1 MKQFNIVLCAV
12 FIILVV
18 FGGLLTAPF
27 LWDDEGFIVANNF
40 VGNIKNVVYLF
51 DRNYFTIFGELSY
64 RPVVTLFHMLG
75 AMFFLKNPAN
85 HRLMSLF
92 FHCLNIYLVYRI
104 INRNLST
111 DKRKYI
117 VFLVPIL
124 FGLFPLHTETLA
136 VVSYRADILMT
147 FFLLIAL
154 QMHLA
159 GGRRYFITMGMFT
172 LALFA
177 KETALIFLPVVMVLD
192 YIRPVKRESGLL
204 IRYTG
209 IVLVYVFYIYVRFFL
224 MENPEPVNVDS
235 YFVSDIQMILRPFIT
250 VFAGLGLILI
260 PFWVKLDYNAYEVL
274 VPVVLFGVVFLL
286 FMLPFHKR
294 IVADKILRTTS
305 FLTIVSLVT
314 VMNFYPLENIFAS
327 RYLYLPSIGVSLFLV
342 QFIVMV
348 FRKEKICII
357 VLLGL
362 VLFMSCS
369 ALAIQGHF
377 LSRTAFAEKMVSD
390 STKNYKGYNY
400 LGTIKHE
407 EGDIGLAKS
416 YYQQALLI
424 NPYYYESCY
433 NLASVFVSENKLGEA
448 ITLCNRLML
457 LNSFRS
463 DGYRLMGN
471 IMLQQGGEEKAM
483 SFYRKALKIN
493 KYDLE
498 SRNNIGTIYESKN
511 RLDKA
516 ARQYMMVLK
525 INPKYDLAWANL
537 GNIGIKREDYPS
549 AEECYLKALSIV
561 SDNNKT
567 WYNLGNAYFH
577 QKKLMK
583 AERAYKQ
590 SLILNPFSAEALY
603 NLAALYA
610 ARGEKEKAVQMLN
623 LYVQLQPNDKEAL
636 QYLKMMIK

>member
-18 FGGLLTAPF
+18 YGGLLTAPF
-27 LWDDEGFIVANNF
+27 LWDDEWFIVANNF

-51 DRNYFTIFGELSY
+51 DRNYFTLFGELSY
-64 RPVVTLFHMLG
+64 RPVVTLSHMLG
-75 AMFFLKNPAN
+75 VMFFLKNPVN

-104 INRNLST
+104 TNRNLSP

-136 VVSYRADILMT
+136 VVAYRADILMT
-147 FFLLIAL
+147 FFLLLAL
-154 QMHLA
+154 QRYLS
-159 GGRRYFITMGMFT
+159 GSRRYFITMGLLT
-172 LALFA
+172 LSLFS
-177 KETALIFLPVVMVLD
+177 KETALIFFPVVMVLD
-192 YIRPVKRESGLL
+192 YIRGVNRDSKLL
-204 IRYTG
+204 IRYTA
-209 IVLVYVFYIYVRFFL
+209 IVLVYGLYIYVRFFL
-224 MENPEPVNVDS
+224 MSNPLMKIDS

-260 PFWVKLDYNAYEVL
+260 PFWGKLDYNAYEVL
-274 VPVVLFGVVFLL
+274 MPVILFGVVFFI
-286 FMLPFHKR
+286 FMLPFYKR
-294 IVADKILRTTS
+294 IIADSILRTTS
-305 FLTIVSLVT
+305 FLTVLSLVT

-327 RYLYLPSIGVSLFLV
+327 RYLYLPSIGVALFLV
-342 QFIVMV
+342 RFIVMV
-348 FRKEKICII
+348 FQKNRTRIL
-357 VLLGL
+357 VLLWL

-369 ALAIQGHF
+369 ALAVQGHF
-377 LSRTAFAEKMVSD
+377 LTRIAFAEKMVSD
-390 STKNYKGYNY
+390 STNNYKGYNY

-407 EGDIGLAKS
+407 QGDIGLAKS

-433 NLASVFVSENKLGEA
+433 NLASVFLSENKLSEA
-448 ITLCNRLML
+448 ITLCNRLMS
-457 LNSFRS
+457 LNAGRS

-471 IMLQQGGEEKAM
+471 IMLRQGGEGKAM

-516 ARQYMMVLK
+516 AQQYMMVLK
-525 INPKYDLAWANL
+525 IDPKYDLAWSNL
-537 GNIGIKREDYPS
+537 GNIGIKRKDYPS

-561 SDNNKT
+561 SDNDKT
-567 WYNLGNAYFH
+567 WYNLGNAYFR

-583 AERAYKQ
+583 SERAYKQ
-590 SLILNPFSAEALY
+590 SLILNPLSSGTLY
-603 NLAALYA
+603 NLSVLYA
-610 ARGEKEKAVQMLN
+610 SRGEKEKAVQMLS
-623 LYVQLQPNDKEAL
+623 LYVKLEPSDKKAL
-636 QYLKMMIK
+636 QYLKMIME

>member
-51 DRNYFTIFGELSY
+51 DKNYFTIFGEWSY
-64 RPVVTLFHMLG
+64 RPVVTLSHMLG
-75 AMFFLKNPAN
+75 VMFFSKNPVN

-104 INRNLST
+104 INRNLSP

-124 FGLFPLHTETLA
+124 FGLFPLHTEPLA

-154 QMHLA
+154 QRHLA
-159 GGRRYFITMGMFT
+159 GSRRYFITMGM
-172 LALFA
+172 LILSLFA

-192 YIRPVKRESGLL
+192 YIRQVKRESGLWNKY
-204 IRYTG
+204 IA
-209 IVLVYVFYIYVRFFL
+209 IVLVYALYIYVRFFL
-224 MENPEPVNVDS
+224 MNNPANTDN
-235 YFVSDIQMILRPFIT
+235 YFVSDVQMLLRPFIT
-250 VFAGLGLILI
+250 VFAGLGSILI

-274 VPVVLFGVVFLL
+274 VPVVLFGVVFFI
-286 FMLPFHKR
+286 FMLPFYKK

-305 FLTIVSLVT
+305 FLTILSLAT

-327 RYLYLPSIGVSLFLV
+327 RYLYLPSIGLALFLV
-342 QFIVMV
+342 RFI
-348 FRKEKICII
+348 II
-357 VLLGL
+357 VFQKNRTRIIILLGL

-377 LSRTAFAEKMVSD
+377 LTRIAFAEKMVSD
-390 STKNYKGYNY
+390 STNNFKGYNY

-407 EGDIGLAKS
+407 DGDIGLAKS

-433 NLASVFVSENKLGEA
+433 NLASVFLSENNLSEA
-448 ITLCNRLML
+448 ITLCNRLMS
-457 LNSFRS
+457 LNVGRS

-471 IMLQQGGEEKAM
+471 IMLRQGGDGKAM

-498 SRNNIGTIYESKN
+498 SRNNIGTIYESEN

-516 ARQYMMVLK
+516 AQQYMMVLK
-525 INPKYDLAWANL
+525 IDPKFDLAWSNL

-561 SDNNKT
+561 SDNDKT
-567 WYNLGNAYFH
+567 WYNLGNAYFR

-590 SLILNPFSAEALY
+590 SLILNPLSSGTLY
-603 NLAALYA
+603 NLSVLYA
-610 ARGEKEKAVQMLN
+610 SRGDREKAVQMLN
-623 LYVQLQPNDKEAL
+623 LYVRLKPSDKKAL
-636 QYLKMMIK
+636 QYLKMIME